1 MVVNSGAEYS
11 PYSFLVEVEKRL
23 GRGQEIGVDADRKK
37 EEEKGRG
44 LHGADA
50 KSAAAE
56 RLGGVR
62 GGRSRDQ
69 SRGNCSLPLPSRS
82 RARETTTDLNAA
94 CSRRSTTDPGR
105 RCTDDATADH
115 HRK

>member
-69 SRGNCSLPLPSRS
+69 SRRGTVPSLSPRDRGLVRQ
-82 RARETTTDLNAA
+82 RQT
-94 CSRRSTTDPGR
+94 
-105 RCTDDATADH
+105 
-115 HRK
+115 